1 MEKYFVISTSD
12 GDTMIDVLDKETL
25 LKRLEENYWGN
36 MEIISDEI
44 PDSDT
49 NYWGDSIVI
58 IKGEIV
64 TPTPIVTVTK
74 LDIK

>member
-1 MEKYFVISTSD
+1 MEKYFVISNSD
-12 GDTMIDVLDKETL
+12 GDTTVRVLAKETL
-25 LKRLEENYWGN
+25 LKQIEENYWGDR
-36 MEIISDEI
+36 EILNKI

-49 NYWGDSIVI
+49 NYWGESVVI

-74 LDIK
+74 FDIK